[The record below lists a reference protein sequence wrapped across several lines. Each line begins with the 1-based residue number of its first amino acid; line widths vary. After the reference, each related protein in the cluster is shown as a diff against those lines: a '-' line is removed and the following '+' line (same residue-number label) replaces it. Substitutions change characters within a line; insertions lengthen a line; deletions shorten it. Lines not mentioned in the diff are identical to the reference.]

1 MADQPA
7 DRYPDS
13 EGPFAGPN
21 NTFPLNTA
29 GRVRNAWAR
38 IHQGPTMANHSAAE
52 IASIRAKIRSRAKE
66 LGIELEEHDGGGG
79 GRSAGDAS
87 VERRNTL
94 STVEVRATGGH
105 GNGRDIGGYAA
116 MFNRQSK
123 NLGTFVEVVE
133 RSFFNKSRADGW
145 VGSGSGVV
153 CRYEHDNFH
162 LLGSTQSGTLRLGLD
177 DQGLD
182 YVVDVPESRQDV
194 FELVSRGD
202 IRQSSFAFIVGE
214 EEWGQSE
221 TGYTQRVLHTGLLID
236 VAPVTVP
243 AYQDTTVALRSLA
256 GFKGIPEDDVFSLAE
271 QHELRKLF
279 ERTDVDGGA
288 PAKVMSGARARMYMM
303 GKRPKDPL
311 SQRR

>member
-1 MADQPA
+1 MAEDTPA

-29 GRVRNAWAR
+29 ARVRNAWAR
-38 IHQGPTMANHSAAE
+38 IHQQPTMANHSAAE

-66 LGIELEEHDGGGG
+66 LGIELSDDGA
-79 GRSAGDAS
+79 RSSDESS
-87 VERRNTL
+87 VEHRNTM
-94 STVEVRATGGH
+94 STVEVRTAGGH
-105 GNGRDIGGYAA
+105 GNGRDVGGYAA

-145 VGSGSGVV
+145 VGAGSGVV

-162 LLGSTQSGTLRLGLD
+162 LLGSTQSGTLRLSLD
-177 DQGLD
+177 EQGLD

-194 FELVSRGD
+194 YELVSRGD

-214 EEWGQSE
+214 EEWGQSDM
-221 TGYTQRVLHTGLLID
+221 GYTQRTLHTGLLID
-236 VAPVTVP
+236 VAPVSVP
-243 AYQDTTVALRSLA
+243 AYQETNVALRSLA
-256 GFKGIPEDDVFSLAE
+256 AFKGVEPDEVFTLAE
-271 QHELRKLF
+271 QRELRKLF
-279 ERTDVDGGA
+279 QRTDIDGGA
-288 PAKVMSGARARMYMM
+288 PPKTMSGARARMYMM
-303 GKRPKDPL
+303 GKRPRDPL